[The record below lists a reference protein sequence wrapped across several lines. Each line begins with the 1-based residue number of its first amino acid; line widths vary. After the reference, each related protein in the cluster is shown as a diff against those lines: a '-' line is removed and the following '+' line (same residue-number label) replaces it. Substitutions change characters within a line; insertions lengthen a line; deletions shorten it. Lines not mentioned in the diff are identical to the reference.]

1 MTEQK
6 AVRIKLVGIAI
17 VTTCAASI
25 PWLLSYDGDY
35 ETVVKAAGFA
45 AIAIGIATPLALAF
59 TLRNDPKGEPE

>member
-25 PWLLSYDGDY
+25 PWLLSYDGGY
-35 ETVVKAAGFA
+35 EAVVKAAGYA
-45 AIAIGIATPLALAF
+45 AIAIGLATPIAMLFA
-59 TLRNDPKGEPE
+59 LRNDPTGEPE